1 MGSQNNLLTDT
12 TLVRMSL
19 NKFEHMRLGA
29 LSTITYMFK
38 LMDKDNY
45 YITHILTLK
54 VNIHLLNAF
63 VVKLNL
69 SYYVASVS
77 EIIQHLCSCIF

>member
-1 MGSQNNLLTDT
+1 
-12 TLVRMSL
+12 
-19 NKFEHMRLGA
+19 
-29 LSTITYMFK
+29 MFK

-63 VVKLNL
+63 IVKLNL
-69 SYYVASVS
+69 SYDVASVS